1 MTGGRSYLV
10 TALFVAALALSGQAA
25 LAASNAAAE
34 PNAEDVA
41 PSRFGEQPADEAFG
55 AFQRG
60 LYLTARN
67 LALPRAEKG
76 DAAAQTLSAEI
87 YARGLGVPRD
97 DAEAAKWYH
106 EAAEQGVPEAQ
117 LQYALILLDRKD
129 ASADDKQRARD
140 LMKAAADA
148 GNANAQFNFAQMLID
163 ERPGSRSMSEAYP
176 YFLQAAEKGIADAQ
190 YAVSQILANGTAGVA
205 IDLAEARKWLI
216 KAARQNFDTA
226 QYDLGNWYLEGI
238 GGERDLKK
246 AFVWT
251 IRAAR
256 AGNVAAQGQAAKLY
270 WGGLGTEPDEAE
282 AAAWVV
288 VTRRAGLRD
297 RALDDF
303 WEGLTENQQHAA
315 IERAN
320 KLR

>member
-1 MTGGRSYLV
+1 MTRR
-10 TALFVAALALSGQAA
+10 AAFPAAAAFAAALAFSGQVA
-25 LAASNAAAE
+25 LAASNAAAG
-34 PNAEDVA
+34 PSAETVA

-76 DAAAQTLSAEI
+76 DAAAQTLLAEI

-106 EAAEQGVPEAQ
+106 EAAKQGVPEAQ

-129 ASADDKQRARD
+129 ASAEDKTRARD
-140 LMKAAADA
+140 MMKAAADA
-148 GNANAQFNFAQMLID
+148 GNANAQFNFGQMLID
-163 ERPGSRSMSEAYP
+163 ERPGSRSMAEAYP
-176 YFLQAAEKGIADAQ
+176 YFLGAAEKGIADAQ
-190 YAVSQILANGTAGVA
+190 YAVSQILAHGAGG
-205 IDLAEARKWLI
+205 ITTDRAEARKWLI

-226 QYDLGNWYLEGI
+226 QYDLGIWYLEGI

-246 AFVWT
+246 AFIWT

-270 WGGLGTEPDEAE
+270 WGGLGTEPNEVE

-303 WEGLTENQQHAA
+303 WEGLTEDEQHAA

-320 KLR
+320 QLR